1 VREEIFG
8 EAMALSYVVVDTP
21 MGPFT
26 VGASESAIH
35 EAFFGKPAAR
45 VSVGTPGKQPILAMQ
60 AKEQIEQYFAGKRS
74 SFSLPIAPQGTP
86 FQKKAWAA
94 LEKIPYGKVISYS
107 EQADLMGEP
116 GKARAV
122 GMANGRNPVCLILPC
137 HRVIGKNGNLTG
149 YGFGLDTKKSLLD
162 LEAKSSL
169 ATV

>member
-1 VREEIFG
+1 
-8 EAMALSYVVVDTP
+8 
-21 MGPFT
+21 
-26 VGASESAIH
+26 
-35 EAFFGKPAAR
+35 
-45 VSVGTPGKQPILAMQ
+45 LAMQ